1 MTLDISVK
9 DECIHIITPS
19 KYPKLDNDV
28 VNAVEIFYKIIIEE
42 PRNYYNCQLNI
53 NVTGTLNNKVPVLLT
68 SQNHK
73 GAIDGTGKISIQSS
87 INDYFQK
94 KFNFI
99 NFSQNQENSCIFF
112 SFFATAIRDSL
123 IHVYTPPD
131 GPFYKPF
138 NSVNPN
144 FIQYANVDKYGSMV
158 GDSRCC
164 NCEKRGNTTTCFPDI
179 SICNWGYHCSGTCDN
194 QSCNEDCKCK

>member
-94 KFNFI
+94 NSILLIFRKI
-99 NFSQNQENSCIFF
+99 KKILVYSSLFSLLQ
-112 SFFATAIRDSL
+112 
-123 IHVYTPPD
+123 
-131 GPFYKPF
+131 
-138 NSVNPN
+138 
-144 FIQYANVDKYGSMV
+144 
-158 GDSRCC
+158 
-164 NCEKRGNTTTCFPDI
+164 
-179 SICNWGYHCSGTCDN
+179 
-194 QSCNEDCKCK
+194 